1 MDRISIY
8 VPQNKRE
15 HKPLER
21 ISKVAQRQDRSLNY
35 VVIQAILEYVEREE
49 KRAAK

>member
-8 VPQNKRE
+8 VPQSKRSQ
-15 HKPLER
+15 KPLER
-21 ISKVAQRQDRSLNY
+21 INKVAKKQDRSLNY

-49 KRAAK
+49 KKRK

>member
-8 VPQNKRE
+8 VPQNKRNQ
-15 HKPLER
+15 KPLER
-21 ISKVAQRQDRSLNY
+21 ISKVARKQDRSLNY

-49 KRAAK
+49 KRPRR

>member
-8 VPQNKRE
+8 VPQSKRNQ
-15 HKPLER
+15 KPLER
-21 ISKVAQRQDRSLNY
+21 ISKVAQNQDRSLNY

-49 KRAAK
+49 KRLTK